1 MINIILCGGSGT
13 RLWPLSRTML
23 PKQFVRLFNNRSLFQ
38 DTVLRNQPV
47 CSHTFVISNNEQFFL
62 AVDQLTQIGQE
73 IPMSNKGMTDTVR
86 FLLEPVGRNTA
97 PAIALA
103 CMALDTDDLVLVTT
117 SDHLVKDQAAYETA
131 VLQAKAL
138 AEQGN
143 LVTFGIKPTYP
154 EVGFGYI
161 EANGND
167 VKSFKEKP
175 DADTAQSYI
184 DQGNYYWNSG
194 MFCFKA
200 GVFLNELKQYAPEIY
215 QACQTA
221 LDLATRHCDE
231 TADAAFS
238 QNEIRIN
245 LQAMQAIPEDS
256 IDYAVMEKSQKVK
269 VVPCDMGWSDLGS
282 FDSLFDEVKQPG
294 LDNAVLARL
303 DDSPEPICIDSKDN
317 LIVTRERQIALVD
330 VEDLLVV
337 DTADAILVSKKGSS
351 QKVKNVVA
359 QIKKQAPELADI
371 HRLAFRPWGSYE
383 VLVNTEGYKVKR
395 IIVKPGGRL
404 SLQKHFHRNEHW
416 IVVSGTATVTVDDKR
431 CLVRPNE
438 STYIKMGQTHRLEN
452 QGKIDLVMIEVQVGE
467 YTGEDDIVRLDDIY
481 GR

>member
-1 MINIILCGGSGT
+1 VINIILCGGSGA

-47 CSHTFVISNNEQFFL
+47 CSSMFVVSNNEQFFL
-62 AVDQLTQIGQE
+62 AVDQLGQISSASDQ
-73 IPMSNKGMTDTVR
+73 
-86 FLLEPVGRNTA
+86 FLLEPIGRNTA

-117 SDHLVKDQAAYETA
+117 SDHLVKDQAAYEAA
-131 VLQAKAL
+131 VVEAKAL
-138 AEQGN
+138 AEQNN

-167 VKSFKEKP
+167 VSSFKEKP
-175 DADTAQSYI
+175 DADKAQSYI

-200 GVFLNELKQYAPEIY
+200 GVFLAELKQYAPEMY
-215 QACQTA
+215 QAC
-221 LDLATRHCDE
+221 LDAMPTNINDDE
-231 TADAAFS
+231 
-238 QNEIRIN
+238 IN
-245 LQAMQAIPEDS
+245 IELDAMQAIPEDS
-256 IDYAVMEKSQKVK
+256 IDYAVMEQSNKVK

-282 FDSLFDEVKQPG
+282 FDALYDEVKQPNQE
-294 LDNAVLARL
+294 NAILPRL
-303 DDSPEPICIDSKDN
+303 DDSPEPICIDAHNN
-317 LIVTRERQIALVD
+317 LVVSRERQIALIDVD
-330 VEDLLVV
+330 DLLVV
-337 DTADAILVSKKGSS
+337 DTSDAILISKKGSS

-359 QIKKQAPELADI
+359 EIKKTHPEMTEI
-371 HRLAFRPWGSYE
+371 HRLAFRPWGTYE
-383 VLVNTEGYKVKR
+383 VLQDSEQYKVKR
-395 IIVKPGGRL
+395 IVVKPGSKL

-416 IVVSGTATVTVDDKR
+416 IVVSGTATVTVDTETF
-431 CLVRPNE
+431 LVRPNE
-438 STYIKMGQTHRLEN
+438 STYIQMGQLHRLEN
-452 QGKIDLVMIEVQVGE
+452 QGKIDLVMVEVQVGE
-467 YTGEDDIVRLDDIY
+467 YTGEDDIVRVDDIY

>member
-47 CSHTFVISNNEQFFL
+47 CSHAFVVSNNEQYFL
-62 AVDQLTQIGQE
+62 AVDQLGQISSASDQ
-73 IPMSNKGMTDTVR
+73 

-103 CMALDTDDLVLVTT
+103 CMALDSDDLVLVTT
-117 SDHLVKDQAAYETA
+117 SDHLVKDQAAYEKA
-131 VLQAKAL
+131 VLEAKAL
-138 AEQGN
+138 AEQDN
-143 LVTFGIKPTYP
+143 LVTFGIQPTYP
-154 EVGFGYI
+154 ETGFGYI
-161 EANGND
+161 EANRND
-167 VKSFKEKP
+167 VLSFKEKP

-200 GVFLNELKQYAPEIY
+200 GVFLDELKQYAPEMY
-215 QACQTA
+215 QACQDA
-221 LDLATRHCDE
+221 MPKDGCD
-231 TADAAFS
+231 
-238 QNEIRIN
+238 EIRIDLEKMN
-245 LQAMQAIPEDS
+245 AIPEDS

-282 FDSLFDEVKQPG
+282 FDALFDEVKQPG
-294 LDNAVLARL
+294 LGNAVLARL
-303 DDSPEPICIDSKDN
+303 EDSPEPICVDSTNN
-317 LIVTRERQIALVD
+317 LIVARERQIALVD

-337 DTADAILVSKKGSS
+337 DTSDAILISKKGSS

-359 QIKKQAPELADI
+359 EIKKQAPELSEI

-395 IIVKPGGRL
+395 IVVKPGGRL

-416 IVVSGTATVTVDDKR
+416 IVVSGTATVTVDDNR

-452 QGKIDLVMIEVQVGE
+452 EGKIDLVMIEVQVGE
-467 YTGEDDIVRLDDIY
+467 YTGEDDIVRIDDVY